1 MPLALRRFIEIVK
14 VTVKDMVPFSCGI
27 ASPRPIGRSLLLG
40 LIGLKF
46 CGLNLQPITKAVVA
60 IVNLEPLLK
69 SAWFI
74 IMLALLSEYFA
85 EYKDEPKNL

>member
-1 MPLALRRFIEIVK
+1 VRKLCRTQSLSVSKKDQVRTKSTWRHYLPLALRRFIEIVK

-46 CGLNLQPITKAVVA
+46 CGLERLV
-60 IVNLEPLLK
+60 
-69 SAWFI
+69 
-74 IMLALLSEYFA
+74 
-85 EYKDEPKNL
+85 